1 MKIIKYLSIILF
13 VFGSYLLLK
22 PIYFYSKGI
31 ICQYILSNPFNETN
45 SWDEYIKNK
54 VRTNILDVNPIGE
67 IIIPSVNIHQ
77 TILEGADGRTLMY
90 GPGKIVSSYDIYD
103 IQANIILSGHR
114 DTFFR
119 RLEYIKENDIII
131 IKHAKGKSLYK
142 VYDIKQNVDPK
153 SPHNIKLLDEEISE
167 TLTLVTCY
175 PFEYIGPA
183 PTRYLVL
190 AKLIT

>member
-1 MKIIKYLSIILF
+1 
-13 VFGSYLLLK
+13 
-22 PIYFYSKGI
+22 
-31 ICQYILSNPFNETN
+31 
-45 SWDEYIKNK
+45 
-54 VRTNILDVNPIGE
+54 
-67 IIIPSVNIHQ
+67 
-77 TILEGADGRTLMY
+77 
-90 GPGKIVSSYDIYD
+90 
-103 IQANIILSGHR
+103 
-114 DTFFR
+114 
-119 RLEYIKENDIII
+119 
-131 IKHAKGKSLYK
+131 